1 MKERATNEP
10 TAIGLARDP
19 AWTLPND
26 LAACPADRRPS
37 RPGDV
42 RRSRR
47 SDHLPVTALIGS
59 VLLAAC
65 GANEVREDTGPPLDA
80 NGRPIVQPVTIDGP
94 QSGLEIDPN
103 SLAGRAPQERV
114 IYFDYDRSELRPE
127 FLDIVAQHGRYLA
140 QNPDGRVRLEG
151 HTDERGSREY
161 NVALGESRAKTVSR
175 MLQLQGVSSA
185 QVRTIS
191 YGEELPVDEGHN
203 SEAWAEN
210 RRVNVIYETAVQN

>member
-1 MKERATNEP
+1 MTHRLDDSRTDTDMTHRP
-10 TAIGLARDP
+10 TAPLVIALA
-19 AWTLPND
+19 
-26 LAACPADRRPS
+26 
-37 RPGDV
+37 
-42 RRSRR
+42 
-47 SDHLPVTALIGS
+47 S

-65 GANEVREDTGPPLDA
+65 GSNEIREEGPPLDA

-94 QSGLEIDPN
+94 QSGTEVDPD

-114 IYFDYDRSELRPE
+114 IYFDYDQSELRPE
-127 FLDIVAQHGRYLA
+127 FLDVVAQHGRYLA
-140 QNPDGRVRLEG
+140 QNPEGRVRLEG
-151 HTDERGSREY
+151 HTDERGAREY
-161 NVALGESRAKTVSR
+161 NIALGEARANTVAR

-203 SEAWAEN
+203 HDAWAKN

>member
-1 MKERATNEP
+1 MSHPAASFRPDARPPSLAGARADTRSRGDAGTSP
-10 TAIGLARDP
+10 GAPSRGARGLAR
-19 AWTLPND
+19 A
-26 LAACPADRRPS
+26 LALAGA
-37 RPGDV
+37 
-42 RRSRR
+42 
-47 SDHLPVTALIGS
+47 ALLG
-59 VLLAAC
+59 AC
-65 GANEVREDTGPPLDA
+65 GSNDIRDA
-80 NGRPIVQPVTIDGP
+80 EPGQPVDENGRPIVQPVTIDGP
-94 QSGLEIDPN
+94 QTGLEIDPG

-161 NVALGESRAKTVSR
+161 NIALGESRANTVSR

-185 QVRTIS
+185 QVRAIS

-203 SEAWAEN
+203 SQAWAQN